1 MFFLLIGTRGFERL
15 LAVARGRCPNC
26 GADAPQRYWENGL
39 RLTVF
44 LIPVL
49 PLSRRTVRE
58 CTNCRWTTRV
68 GAAEVDAARARSGP
82 VGAGGR

>member
-15 LAVARGRCPNC
+15 LAVVRGRCPHC
-26 GADAPQRYWENGL
+26 GAEAPQRYREQGT
-39 RLTVF
+39 RLTLF

-58 CTNCRWTTRV
+58 CTNCGWTTRV
-68 GAAEVDAARARSGP
+68 GAGEVDAARATSGP